1 MVVFKRLKDFDNL
14 GSVFEKDLLKLMYFV
29 IFPFQRHK

>member
-1 MVVFKRLKDFDNL
+1 MKVFKRLKDFDNL
-14 GSVFEKDLLKLMYFV
+14 GSVFEKNLLKLIYFV